1 MIANLIVIA
10 IGAILINNFVFSRFL
25 GICPYLGVSKRLDT
39 AMGMG
44 LAVIFVMTLASA
56 VSWIAWQFLL
66 QPTKSNLLYIILRS
80 LNFSVRPEMFDLRYL
95 ETITFILVIAS
106 LVQFVEMVIQRTSP
120 ALYNA
125 LGIYLPLITTN
136 CAVLG
141 VAELNTITYNYNFIQ
156 STVFG
161 FSGGV
166 GFALA
171 LLLMAGIRER
181 LELVPFPKAFKG
193 LPMGFLM
200 AALMSLAFMGFTGL
214 SFVKG

>member
-66 QPTKSNLLYIILRS
+66 QPTKSNLLYIILRY